1 MKKTLQSF
9 RAILLLPLYI
19 LLTLAAAACSD
30 TPDEPQLKPDPEP
43 EPETPAVEITVSAPS
58 HVTVERRNSTEVTLT
73 FDGAGYESIDWT
85 CRSSNPAVAEASRK
99 DNTTVTVTGVAA
111 GEATVTVE
119 VKASGTGTTVSE
131 TTARA
136 QFTVTVDRGTVKIL
150 AIGNSFSQD
159 AVEQY
164 LYNLAE
170 AAGIDV
176 VIGNMY
182 IGGCDLDKHYANL
195 QSDSPAY
202 EYRKVVAGEKKNRT
216 SVRLSEALADE
227 PWDYISLQQESGKSG
242 RYETYTALPQL
253 ISGVTAIVPDATL
266 IWHQTWAYAANSN
279 HASFPSYNS
288 DQMTM
293 YNAIVST
300 TLKTM
305 ADNSE
310 LKTVV
315 PSGTA
320 IQNARTAYVGD
331 VFNRDGY
338 HLEVTYGRYTA
349 ACTWFE
355 ALFGIDVTTTTY
367 APSTVS
373 DEMAA
378 IARLAAHLAVASPY
392 KVTELPGYANPPV
405 KEGDLTAPVYVDF
418 GPNTISGTPWN
429 NVTAFEPSD
438 NRVWLK
444 DTDGNFVRPSI
455 EILGG
460 FTGNYLGVSGEDK
473 YSAITAAG
481 IEFPVTAWKDGLIV
495 AGTKGAGNTPAA
507 RLAIT
512 SLEASGKYDITL
524 MAVRFNGS
532 RDARVT
538 SYKLIGKTQS
548 EEKQIK
554 PGLKIA
560 SSGSGVYPSFDKV
573 PFEEYAV
580 TYRSVDPAADGTIT
594 IEVTGIDTGTAADG
608 LLNALVIAPS
618 R

>member
-1 MKKTLQSF
+1 MKKTLL
-9 RAILLLPLYI
+9 RLKPALLLPFYF
-19 LLTLAAAACSD
+19 LLAFVTACSES
-30 TPDEPQLKPDPEP
+30 TDEPQLKPEP

-58 HVTVERRNSTEVTLT
+58 HVTVARRQSSDITLT
-73 FDGAGYESIDWT
+73 FAGTGYETVEWT
-85 CRSSNPAVAEASRK
+85 CQSSDPEIVEAARK
-99 DNTTVTVTGVAA
+99 DDTTITITGMAA
-111 GEATVTVE
+111 GEATVKVE
-119 VKASGTGTTVSE
+119 AVAQEAKATTEFTVSVE
-131 TTARA
+131 
-136 QFTVTVDRGTVKIL
+136 QGTVKIL

-164 LYNLAE
+164 LYDLAK

-195 QSDSPAY
+195 QNDSPAY

-216 SVRLSEALADE
+216 GARLSDVLAEE
-227 PWDYISLQQESGKSG
+227 PWDYISLQQASGKSG
-242 RYETYTALPQL
+242 KYDTYTALPQL
-253 ISGVTAIVPDATL
+253 VSGISAKVPGATL
-266 IWHQTWAYAANSN
+266 IWHQTWAYASSSN
-279 HASFPSYNS
+279 HESFPAYNN

-293 YNAIVST
+293 YNAIVSSAQ
-300 TLKTM
+300 KAM

-310 LKTVV
+310 LKLIV

-331 VFNRDGY
+331 IFNRDGY

-355 ALFGIDVTTTTY
+355 AIFGIDVTTTTY
-367 APSTVS
+367 APSTVN

-378 IARLAAHLAVASPY
+378 IARLAAHRAVANPH
-392 KVTELPGYANPPV
+392 KVTELTEYSSPAV
-405 KEGDLTAPVYVDF
+405 KDGDLTAPIYVDF
-418 GPNTISGTPWN
+418 GPNSISGTPWN

-438 NRVWLK
+438 NHVWLK
-444 DTDGNFVRPSI
+444 DTEGNFVKTSI
-455 EILGG
+455 DILGG
-460 FTGNYLGVSGEDK
+460 FTGSYLGVSGEDK
-473 YSAITAAG
+473 HEPIKAAG
-481 IEFPVTAWKDGLIV
+481 VEFPITAWKDGLIV
-495 AGTKGAGNTPAA
+495 AGTKGTGNTPTA

-512 SLEASGKYDITL
+512 SLSASGKYDITL
-524 MAVRFNGS
+524 LAVRFNGS

-538 SYKLIGKTQS
+538 TYKLIGKAQS
-548 EEKQIK
+548 EVKQIK

-560 SSGSGVYPSFDKV
+560 SSGTGVYSSFDKV

-580 TYRSVDPAADGTIT
+580 TYKAVEPAADGTIT
-594 IEVTGIDTGTAADG
+594 IEVTGIDTGTAAEG
-608 LLNALVIAPS
+608 FLNALVIAPA